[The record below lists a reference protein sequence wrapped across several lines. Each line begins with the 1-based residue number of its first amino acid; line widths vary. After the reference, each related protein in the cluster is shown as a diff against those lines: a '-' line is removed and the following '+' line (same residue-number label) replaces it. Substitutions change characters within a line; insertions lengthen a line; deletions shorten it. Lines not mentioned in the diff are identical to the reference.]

1 MRGLQL
7 TLAAVLFFTV
17 ANLSWAGAPAKKSSK
32 KAPERAEPLDFSK
45 KSFKQI
51 LDSYVFIADFATKPD
66 ERLISKEVFW
76 KYPFKLA
83 PVTFDLDF
91 KDVDLN
97 SMVFQVKGSGAR
109 AEALNIGRVAFLS
122 GNFTK
127 AHQAWLTGRE
137 DFKDDPRSARTF
149 DFFLAVNA
157 MAAYR
162 ARAQL
167 VQDDSKDSEI
177 QALSKRLA
185 YFFAS
190 TYLQKNDS
198 PDERIDRHASWGLY
212 NLAVVYYRFGR
223 MRSAYG
229 AAQEG
234 LSILLKQGSATHRSE
249 LRQILAEAYIKNR
262 DLLSAIQEIDTA
274 IRQDPNEIQAT
285 RMFSRAADIYYD
297 LNNYE
302 LAEDF
307 YALSSAIDRE
317 RLTYNPEQA
326 VLRAES
332 IFWLGRFDES
342 EKLMRGAVEYSLKSG
357 ASASMQASHN
367 LPWAALRIADAM
379 LARSALATGE
389 QRSKQLDKSRLA
401 YFKVESDFPKTEAA
415 EIASIRGACLELPT
429 YQGNNVKHAR
439 QLLEDV
445 KRKNEATPALM
456 ELVWAC
462 EAASYSEREK
472 NDEMVSKVRKFA
484 ERYPRSRY
492 LDAMLPSVRTVQA
505 AKINDYF
512 SKQDWASATDFFEQK
527 RSALFQS
534 IPNDIAAN
542 LWTAYVATGRSG
554 NALQFWSAK
563 PRDIKSD
570 VEALRQA
577 AFLFEATSTKASSSL
592 IKEREKLN
600 QALSKRVWS
609 KKPNAEQVGYV
620 KRVLATSGVAS
631 AYPWLMNIQDAWYKL
646 DERSTCETLFPLMS
660 RVFED
665 KQSGHLARRLAQSR
679 VKGLAEALI
688 ESIRKSD
695 ASCFQSWLDLEAKV
709 LDVTDLQK
717 KYDARLAWPLE
728 GPWLET
734 VWTLSEQL
742 NNKGKTK
749 DATAIWQKIAEK
761 APKDSFESRMARTRL
776 DPTKTEF
783 ESLWK

>member
-1 MRGLQL
+1 MIGHQL
-7 TLAAVLFFTV
+7 IFAALLSISV
-17 ANLSWAGAPAKKSSK
+17 ADVSWAGAPAKKATK
-32 KAPERAEPLDFSK
+32 KEPEKTEPFDFGK
-45 KSFKQI
+45 KSFKEI
-51 LDSYVFIADFATKPD
+51 LDNYVFIADFATKPD
-66 ERLISKEVFW
+66 ERPVSKEVFW

-91 KDVDLN
+91 KQVDLN
-97 SMVFQVKGSGAR
+97 AMVFQVKGSGVR
-109 AEALNIGRVAFLS
+109 AETLNIGRVEFLS
-122 GNFTK
+122 GNYAK

-137 DFKDDPRSARTF
+137 DFKDDPKLTRTF

-167 VQDDSKDSEI
+167 VQDDFKDAEI

-190 TYLQKNDS
+190 TYLQKKDS
-198 PDERIDRHASWGLY
+198 PDEKIDRYASWGLY

-234 LSILLKQGSATHRSE
+234 LSTLLKQGAATHRSE

-262 DLLSAIQEIDTA
+262 DLLSAIQELDTA

-307 YALSSAIDRE
+307 YAMSSSIDRE

-342 EKLMRGAVEYSLKSG
+342 EKLLRSAVDYSLKSG
-357 ASASMQASHN
+357 ASASVQASHN

-379 LARSALATGE
+379 LAKSVIATGKDRA
-389 QRSKQLDKSRLA
+389 QQLDKSRLA

-415 EIASIRGACLELPT
+415 EIAAIRGACLELPS

-462 EAASYSEREK
+462 DAASYSDREK
-472 NDEMVSKVRKFA
+472 NDEMVAKVRQFA

-505 AKINDYF
+505 TKINDYF

-527 RSALFQS
+527 RAALFQT

-542 LWTAYVATGRSG
+542 LWTAYVATGRSA
-554 NALQFWSAK
+554 NALQFWPAK
-563 PRDIKSD
+563 PREIKSD

-577 AFLFEATSTKASSSL
+577 AFLFEATSTKSTPLL

-600 QALSKRVWS
+600 QALNNRTWS

-620 KRVLATSGVAS
+620 KRVLGTSGVAS
-631 AYPWLMNIQDAWYKL
+631 AYPWLLSIQDAWYKS
-646 DERSTCETLFPLMS
+646 DEQSTCETLFPLIS
-660 RVFED
+660 RVFAD
-665 KQSGHLARRLAQSR
+665 KQSSQMARRLARSR
-679 VKGLAEALI
+679 VKSLPDSLLENV
-688 ESIRKSD
+688 RKAD

-709 LDVTDLQK
+709 LETPDLQK
-717 KYDARLAWPLE
+717 KYEERVAWPLE

-734 VWTLSEQL
+734 AWALSEQL
-742 NNKGKTK
+742 NQKGKIK
-749 DATAIWQKIAEK
+749 DATTIWQKIAEK
-761 APKDSFESRMARTRL
+761 APKDSFEARMAKTRL